1 MYYTINTYWYMY
13 CYFKIDSMVN
23 LQHHTLFNKK
33 KS

>member
-13 CYFKIDSMVN
+13 YFKIDSMVN